1 MAPRDSTIGVLLQV
15 NSHASNHIPVCHH
28 GTQTQRRLIGVTQL
42 SQLHHVGRDGQHD
55 SEDGAGFAVDCSP
68 ALYVASGI
76 AMLETGQSR

>member
-15 NSHASNHIPVCHH
+15 NSRASNHMPDCHH

-42 SQLHHVGRDGQHD
+42 SQLHHVGRDGQRD
-55 SEDGAGFAVDCSP
+55 SEDGAGFAAECSP

-76 AMLETGQSR
+76 AMLETGQTR